1 MAKLGKM
8 RGKAATGHVPC
19 EVRHPEGG
27 VQETGM
33 RLGREVQAERGESL
47 TQADSKGI
55 ATDEIPLG
63 QTIEGPRTS
72 MFIRQ

>member
-1 MAKLGKM
+1 MAKLGKI
-8 RGKAATGHVPC
+8 RGKAAMGHVPC
-19 EVRHPEGG
+19 AVRHPEGG

-33 RLGREVQAERGESL
+33 GLRREVRADRGESL
-47 TQADSKGI
+47 TQADTKGI